1 LLGKLVVHVI
11 ATDVNIVCSL
21 NLLFCPF
28 LCEIDNHNWKVNHRI
43 VDANGNSNLFFFFPI
58 SFYVIMMTMLLDSP
72 LLQYLIA
79 RTVLWDIVHFVLQH
93 WLITVRIQNHSW
105 MLTTVAQGVMKL
117 AVVATC
123 GKIWGDLIVVG
134 PGARWVETLVDVG
147 AQLTAE
153 VLMITPRREG
163 VTNYIG

>member
-1 LLGKLVVHVI
+1 MVHNL
-11 ATDVNIVCSL
+11 ATDVGIACSL
-21 NLLFCPF
+21 MNLLFCPF
-28 LCEIDNHNWKVNHRI
+28 CMKQIITSGKLILGMLMLMET
-43 VDANGNSNLFFFFPI
+43 LTFFFFPI

-79 RTVLWDIVHFVLQH
+79 RTVLWDIVQFVLQH

-105 MLTTVAQGVMKL
+105 MLTTVAQGDMKL

-147 AQLTAE
+147 AQLTAG

-163 VTNYIG
+163 VIKYVG

>member
-1 LLGKLVVHVI
+1 
-11 ATDVNIVCSL
+11 
-21 NLLFCPF
+21 
-28 LCEIDNHNWKVNHRI
+28 LCAIGNHNWKVNLRI
-43 VDANGNSNLFFFFPI
+43 VDANGNSNLFFFPI
-58 SFYVIMMTMLLDSP
+58 SFYVILMTMLLDSP
-72 LLQYLIA
+72 PLQYLIA

-105 MLTTVAQGVMKL
+105 MLTTVAQGDMKL

-163 VTNYIG
+163 VTNCIG